1 MTMMHGHL
9 NTQTRQCLTNQL
21 GAYDCDL
28 SAHSD
33 GVNEHK
39 QQIRVSRGVE
49 PHEYADQYHVG
60 YYETPSKR
68 MRQETKMI
76 NKEAIYSYK
85 LIKGYST
92 IKGGICVLRQ
102 LKYPNKIL
110 KSTEKI
116 IRTL

>member
-1 MTMMHGHL
+1 M
-9 NTQTRQCLTNQL
+9 LTTHFIKL
-21 GAYDCDL
+21 CTLFEED
-28 SAHSD
+28 
-33 GVNEHK
+33 EK
-39 QQIRVSRGVE
+39 VSN
-49 PHEYADQYHVG
+49 YN
-60 YYETPSKR
+60 
-68 MRQETKMI
+68 METKMI

-102 LKYPNKIL
+102 LKYPSKIL